1 MNNLTL
7 EVFRGIGTV
16 EPLVFYK
23 YKLIGKGKIENTYK
37 TVRNA
42 QNKMSFNNK
51 FKAAFSKDETIYT
64 LENFEVIPNL
74 DDVHI
79 EFNGKE
85 VLPLKGNN
93 KIYSEVVE
101 FYINNNL
108 RNVKFNNK
116 YQKYRATNTKEITGN
131 VILDKDMNEKYKSSI
146 KGFQLKRKFVISPK
160 VNDDGKVTLFLDLSA
175 VFDYNKTI
183 YEMIKLGM
191 DVVGEEVINTWS
203 NRKQKG
209 KIKKISE
216 LTISEPC
223 KFGQSLIDYY
233 ISSNQASRV
242 GKFTDE
248 EKNTNVIV
256 VQVGKI
262 EIDYIPHALKP
273 IITREYITKNDQAF
287 SKEIEGLIKINMK
300 YRYEILKRFVEDIG
314 TIKELNNLKF
324 ENRYIDNIE
333 SLGYSQGKL
342 NDPVLIGGKG
352 VLKDKIHVFKSG
364 FYKTPSE
371 EMKFGVIYPKGYLND
386 SKSAMRA
393 IYDFCTEGKYQDKDN
408 IYINNKLMNI
418 KFSPKDCVF
427 EEYELD
433 DITEYKRAAN
443 KLKNNNS
450 IKFVIAIIPAIDES
464 EIENPYNPFK
474 RVCAEL
480 NLPSQMISLKTAKKF
495 SASIGN
501 SELYFLHNISLGILG
516 KIGGVPWVI
525 KDMPGEVDCFVGLD
539 VGTREKGIHYPAC
552 SVLFDKYG
560 KLINYYKPTI
570 PQSGEI
576 IKTEVLQEIF
586 DKVLLSYEEQ
596 NGYYPQNIVIHRDGF
611 SREDLDWYNK
621 YFGKK
626 NIEFSIIEVRK
637 NFATRLANNF
647 NNHISNPSKGSFILK
662 DNEAIVV
669 TTDIKDNIAAP
680 KPIKIEKT
688 YGNIDMETVVKQIYA
703 LTQIHVGSA
712 KSLRL
717 PITTGYADKICK
729 AIEYIPS
736 GIVDNRLFF
745 L

>member
-364 FYKTPSE
+364 FYKAPSE

-626 NIEFSIIEVRK
+626 NIGFSIIEVRK